1 MLVELF
7 IKNIAVIEEVR
18 LHCGQGFHVLTGET
32 GAGKSIIIDAL
43 TLIAGGRGS
52 LELIRFDCDRAE
64 VEAVFDLPATH
75 RVWHMLDVQGVRY
88 TDGDQLII
96 RRELT
101 SQGKSFHRINGQSV
115 NLSVLREISESLVN
129 IHGQHEHQS
138 LFKTERHIDWLDLY
152 GGDVIVTLK
161 EEYVENHKQYLQ
173 LQKQLQEFQHNDRQS
188 RQMADLYRFQLE
200 EIQQAR
206 LKIGEDEHLNQERRR
221 LSNAERLYSAADGV
235 YESLSG
241 QHSALLS
248 LNQAL
253 TKLREMSKYD
263 ELFGVPLL
271 EQLES
276 AYYQAE
282 DVAIQIRDY
291 RDGIEFNPDRL
302 NKIEKRLDI
311 ISQLKKKYGTE
322 IADILTHEQ
331 KISEQLSR
339 IENHEQYV
347 TEIQA
352 ELQLKSE
359 RLMHIGNK
367 LSNVRSVVAE
377 SLASAIMYQLAHL
390 QMERTQFSVRIES
403 STDFRKHGLDNVEF
417 LFSANPGEPL
427 RPLTKVASGGECSRL
442 MLAMQTI
449 FSSMEDI
456 PVLVFDEVDTGVSGR
471 AAQAIAEKMQ
481 EVANQCQVFAITH
494 LPQVACMADHHYLI
508 EKHVFENRTVTSVKL
523 MSLEQRVEELARML
537 GGTQLTDKTRDHAR
551 EMIEMAKRDNQKV
564 RK

>member
-188 RQMADLYRFQLE
+188 R
-200 EIQQAR
+200 
-206 LKIGEDEHLNQERRR
+206 
-221 LSNAERLYSAADGV
+221 
-235 YESLSG
+235 
-241 QHSALLS
+241 
-248 LNQAL
+248 
-253 TKLREMSKYD
+253 
-263 ELFGVPLL
+263 
-271 EQLES
+271 
-276 AYYQAE
+276 
-282 DVAIQIRDY
+282 
-291 RDGIEFNPDRL
+291 
-302 NKIEKRLDI
+302 
-311 ISQLKKKYGTE
+311 
-322 IADILTHEQ
+322 
-331 KISEQLSR
+331 
-339 IENHEQYV
+339 
-347 TEIQA
+347 
-352 ELQLKSE
+352 
-359 RLMHIGNK
+359 
-367 LSNVRSVVAE
+367 
-377 SLASAIMYQLAHL
+377 
-390 QMERTQFSVRIES
+390 
-403 STDFRKHGLDNVEF
+403 
-417 LFSANPGEPL
+417 
-427 RPLTKVASGGECSRL
+427 
-442 MLAMQTI
+442 
-449 FSSMEDI
+449 
-456 PVLVFDEVDTGVSGR
+456 
-471 AAQAIAEKMQ
+471 
-481 EVANQCQVFAITH
+481 
-494 LPQVACMADHHYLI
+494 
-508 EKHVFENRTVTSVKL
+508 
-523 MSLEQRVEELARML
+523 
-537 GGTQLTDKTRDHAR
+537 
-551 EMIEMAKRDNQKV
+551 
-564 RK
+564 